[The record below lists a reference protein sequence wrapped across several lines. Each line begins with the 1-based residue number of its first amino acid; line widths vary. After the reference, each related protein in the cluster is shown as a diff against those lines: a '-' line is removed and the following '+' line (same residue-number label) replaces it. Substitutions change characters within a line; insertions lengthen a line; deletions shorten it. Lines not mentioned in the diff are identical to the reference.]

1 MPNVT
6 VSLENS
12 ADIQIRIGD
21 HGASRPVVL
30 MPRERSRPARW
41 AVLSPWMLSSTGR

>member
-6 VSLENS
+6 VGRENS
-12 ADIQIRIGD
+12 ADIQIHHED

-30 MPRERSRPARW
+30 MPCKRSRPARS
-41 AVLSPWMLSSTGR
+41 AVPSPWMLWSIGR